1 MLPCLLDGCWQCMWN
16 LTSPRFEYGKVVEKI
31 NSPSSRQHFL
41 MWWTSTTGGIIPSL
55 MILIA
60 VIVVFRSLKKDMGD
74 NARWQ
79 LILHVEDQNSFFC
92 NRHVC
97 KIMIVI
103 SICFLVSALPITS
116 LMIHSQFSRP
126 TTSMW
131 VYQTKTTCP
140 LWSCV
145 DFAM

>member
-1 MLPCLLDGCWQCMWN
+1 
-16 LTSPRFEYGKVVEKI
+16 
-31 NSPSSRQHFL
+31 

-79 LILHVEDQNSFFC
+79 LILHSHVWKIKTLFFC

-131 VYQTKTTCP
+131 VYQTKTTWP